1 MKKQRWVIA
10 AVLAAAALTAS
21 FGIGL
26 KMKSKLSPSE
36 PEEDGGVKDST
47 DLSAPKVINSQEITA
62 FYTSFFCED
71 AKTPARTG
79 GYWFEIGKNSSGTLM
94 LTASCSK
101 KGGIAADE
109 ALLKKVQCIIEQ
121 YELVKL
127 NGLNCVTQALPVQYS
142 PCSLSVSYSSGE
154 QLYFRTDGEPDTQ
167 WYKDFLDLFL
177 PLFEQD

>member
-1 MKKQRWVIA
+1 VKKQRWVIA

-36 PEEDGGVKDST
+36 LEEDGGVKDST
-47 DLSAPKVINSQEITA
+47 DFSAPKVINSQEITA

-79 GYWFEIGKNSSGTLM
+79 GYWFEIGKNDSGTLI
-94 LTASCSK
+94 LTASFSQ

-109 ALLKKVQCIIEQ
+109 VLLKKIQRIIEQ
-121 YELVKL
+121 HELVKL
-127 NGLNCVTQALPVQYS
+127 NGLDCVTQALPVQYS

-177 PLFEQD
+177 PLFEQH